1 MSLLDKTFQET
12 LELILTKGYKKE
24 DRTGT
29 GTISFPGVMIR
40 HDMSDG
46 YPLLTLRTVP
56 FKSAAIELEG
66 FIKGI
71 TSKQWYK
78 ERGCNYWNQWCN
90 PQVVPYGTDDDTK
103 KKMEECDDLGEIYG
117 KQWRDFH
124 DPYCLVG
131 EQDNHGTG
139 YKPERRLGHQGLD
152 QLKEVVDTLKS
163 NPNSR
168 RMLCSAWNPLAL
180 EHMALPPCHFAW
192 QVNVTDGK
200 LNLFYYMRSV
210 DFVLG
215 NDLNTYGLLLHL
227 LAKESNLKEGMLVG
241 FFADAHIYLNHIDG
255 IKELLSRDATSSLP
269 TIKTDNF
276 KSIYDWQYSDTILL
290 DYEPLPSVKFKVAV

>member
-1 MSLLDKTFQET
+1 MSFLDKTFQEN

-46 YPLLTLRTVP
+46 YPLLTLRKVP

-90 PQVVPYGTDDDTK
+90 PQQVAYGTDNDTK
-103 KKMEECDDLGEIYG
+103 KKMEECDDLGKIYG
-117 KQWRDFH
+117 YQWRNFKG
-124 DPYCLVG
+124 V
-131 EQDNHGTG
+131 
-139 YKPERRLGHQGLD
+139 D
-152 QLKEVVDTLKS
+152 QLKNIVNTLKKDT
-163 NPNSR
+163 NNR
-168 RMLCSAWNPLAL
+168 RMVCSAWAPDQLN
-180 EHMALPPCHFAW
+180 EMALPPCHFAW

-255 IKELLSRDATSSLP
+255 IKELLSRDVTSSLP

-276 KSIYDWQYSDTILL
+276 KSIYDWQYNDTILL
-290 DYEPLPSVKFKVAV
+290 DYEPLPSVKFEVAV

>member
-1 MSLLDKTFQET
+1 MSNLDKTFQET
-12 LELILTKGYKKE
+12 LELILTRGYKKE

-40 HDMSDG
+40 HDMSEG
-46 YPLLTLRTVP
+46 YPLLTLRKVP

-90 PQVVPYGTDDDTK
+90 PKVVPYGNDDDTK

-117 KQWRDFH
+117 SQWRNFQ
-124 DPYCLVG
+124 DPQNLYGSTV
-131 EQDNHGTG
+131 
-139 YKPERRLGHQGLD
+139 KD
-152 QLKEVVDTLKS
+152 QLKDVVDTLKS

-180 EHMALPPCHFAW
+180 NHMALPPCHFAW

-255 IKELLSRDATSSLP
+255 IKELLSRNVTGNLP

-276 KSIYDWQYSDTILL
+276 KSIYDWQYSDTILC
-290 DYEPLPSVKFKVAV
+290 DYNPLPSVKFKVAV

>member
-90 PQVVPYGTDDDTK
+90 PKVVPYGTEDDTK

-117 KQWRDFH
+117 SQWRNFQ
-124 DPYCLVG
+124 DPQNLYGSTV
-131 EQDNHGTG
+131 
-139 YKPERRLGHQGLD
+139 KD
-152 QLKEVVDTLKS
+152 QLKDVVDTLKS

-255 IKELLSRDATSSLP
+255 IKELLSRNTMGNLP

-276 KSIYDWQYSDTILL
+276 KSIYDWQYSDTILC
-290 DYEPLPSVKFKVAV
+290 DYNPLPSIKFKVAV

>member
-90 PQVVPYGTDDDTK
+90 PQVVSYGTDADTK

-117 KQWRDFH
+117 KQWRHFQ
-124 DPYCLVG
+124 DPQNLYG
-131 EQDNHGTG
+131 STI
-139 YKPERRLGHQGLD
+139 KD
-152 QLKEVVDTLKS
+152 QLKDVVDTLKS

-168 RMLCSAWNPLAL
+168 RMLCSAWNPLSL

-241 FFADAHIYLNHIDG
+241 FFADAHIYINHIDG
-255 IKELLSRDATSSLP
+255 IKELLSRNATSDLP
-269 TIKTDNF
+269 TIETYNF
-276 KSIYDWQYSDTILL
+276 KSIYDWQYSDTILH
-290 DYEPLPSVKFKVAV
+290 DYNPLSSIKFKVAV

>member
-1 MSLLDKTFQET
+1 MSNLDKTFQET
-12 LELILTKGYKKE
+12 LDLILTKGYKKE

-90 PQVVPYGTDDDTK
+90 PKVVPYGTDDDTK

-117 KQWRDFH
+117 KQWRDFQ
-124 DPYCLVG
+124 DPQNLYGSTV
-131 EQDNHGTG
+131 
-139 YKPERRLGHQGLD
+139 KD
-152 QLKEVVDTLKS
+152 QLKDVVDTLKS

-241 FFADAHIYLNHIDG
+241 FFADAHIYLNHING
-255 IKELLSRDATSSLP
+255 IKELLSRNATGNLP

-276 KSIYDWQYSDTILL
+276 KSIYDWQYSDTILC
-290 DYEPLPSVKFKVAV
+290 DYNPLSSVKFKVAV

>member
-1 MSLLDKTFQET
+1 MSFLDKTFQEN

-46 YPLLTLRTVP
+46 YPLLTLRKVP

-90 PQVVPYGTDDDTK
+90 PQEVAYGTDDDTK
-103 KKMEECDDLGEIYG
+103 KKMEECDDLGKIYG
-117 KQWRDFH
+117 YQWRNFKG
-124 DPYCLVG
+124 V
-131 EQDNHGTG
+131 
-139 YKPERRLGHQGLD
+139 D
-152 QLKEVVDTLKS
+152 QLKNIVNTLKKDT
-163 NPNSR
+163 NNR
-168 RMLCSAWNPLAL
+168 RMVCSAWAPDQLN
-180 EHMALPPCHFAW
+180 EMALPPCHFAW

-241 FFADAHIYLNHIDG
+241 FFADAHIYNNHLDG
-255 IKELLSRDATSSLP
+255 IKELLNRNVTGKLP
-269 TIKTDNF
+269 NIKTDNF
-276 KSIYDWQYSDTILL
+276 KSIYDWQYNDTILL
-290 DYEPLPSVKFKVAV
+290 DYEPLPSVKFDVAV

>member
-1 MSLLDKTFQET
+1 MSFLDKTFQEN

-46 YPLLTLRTVP
+46 YPLLTLRKVP

-90 PQVVPYGTDDDTK
+90 PQEVAYGTDNDTK
-103 KKMEECDDLGEIYG
+103 KKMEECDDLGKIYG
-117 KQWRDFH
+117 YQWRNFKG
-124 DPYCLVG
+124 V
-131 EQDNHGTG
+131 
-139 YKPERRLGHQGLD
+139 D
-152 QLKEVVDTLKS
+152 QLKNIVNTLKKDT
-163 NPNSR
+163 NNR
-168 RMLCSAWNPLAL
+168 RMVCSAWAPDQLN
-180 EHMALPPCHFAW
+180 EMALPPCHFAW

-255 IKELLSRDATSSLP
+255 IKELLNRNVTGKLP

-276 KSIYDWQYSDTILL
+276 KSIYDWQYNDTILL
-290 DYEPLPSVKFKVAV
+290 DYEPLPSVKFNVAV

>member
-1 MSLLDKTFQET
+1 MSRLDKTFQET

-40 HDMSDG
+40 HDMSEG

-117 KQWRDFH
+117 SQWRNFQ
-124 DPYCLVG
+124 DPQNLYESTV
-131 EQDNHGTG
+131 
-139 YKPERRLGHQGLD
+139 KD
-152 QLKEVVDTLKS
+152 QLKDVVDTLKS

-180 EHMALPPCHFAW
+180 NHMALPPCHFAW

-227 LAKESNLKEGMLVG
+227 LAKQSNLKEGMLVG

-255 IKELLSRDATSSLP
+255 IKELLNRNATSDLP
-269 TIKTDNF
+269 TIETDNF
-276 KSIYDWQYSDTILL
+276 KSIYDWQYSDTILCN
-290 DYEPLPSVKFKVAV
+290 YNPLPSVKFKVAV

>member
-1 MSLLDKTFQET
+1 MSFLDKTFQEN

-46 YPLLTLRTVP
+46 YPLLTLRKVP

-90 PQVVPYGTDDDTK
+90 PQQVAYGTDDDTK
-103 KKMEECDDLGEIYG
+103 KKMEECDDLGKIYG
-117 KQWRDFH
+117 YQWRNFKG
-124 DPYCLVG
+124 V
-131 EQDNHGTG
+131 
-139 YKPERRLGHQGLD
+139 D
-152 QLKEVVDTLKS
+152 QLKNIVNTLKKDT
-163 NPNSR
+163 NNR
-168 RMLCSAWNPLAL
+168 RMVCSAWAPDQLN
-180 EHMALPPCHFAW
+180 EMALPPCHFAW

-241 FFADAHIYLNHIDG
+241 FFADAHIYNNHLDG
-255 IKELLSRDATSSLP
+255 IKELLNRNATGKLP

-290 DYEPLPSVKFKVAV
+290 DYEPLPRVKFNVAV

>member
-1 MSLLDKTFQET
+1 MSFLDKTFQEN

-46 YPLLTLRTVP
+46 YPLLTLRKVP

-90 PQVVPYGTDDDTK
+90 PQQVAYGTDDDTK
-103 KKMEECDDLGEIYG
+103 KKMEECDDLGKIYG
-117 KQWRDFH
+117 YQWRNFKG
-124 DPYCLVG
+124 V
-131 EQDNHGTG
+131 
-139 YKPERRLGHQGLD
+139 D
-152 QLKEVVDTLKS
+152 QLKNIVNTLKKDT
-163 NPNSR
+163 NNR
-168 RMLCSAWNPLAL
+168 RMVCSAWAPDQLN
-180 EHMALPPCHFAW
+180 EMALPPCHFAW

-255 IKELLSRDATSSLP
+255 IKELLNRNATGKLP

-276 KSIYDWQYSDTILL
+276 KSIYDWQYNDTILL
-290 DYEPLPSVKFKVAV
+290 DYEPLPSVKFEVAV

>member
-1 MSLLDKTFQET
+1 LTDTKLSSIVNDMSFLDKTFQEN

-46 YPLLTLRTVP
+46 YPLLTLRKVP
-56 FKSAAIELEG
+56 FKSPAIELEG

-71 TSKQWYK
+71 TSKKWYK

-90 PQVVPYGTDDDTK
+90 PQVVPYNTDNDTK
-103 KKMEECDDLGEIYG
+103 KKMEECDDLGKIYG
-117 KQWRDFH
+117 YQWRNFKG
-124 DPYCLVG
+124 V
-131 EQDNHGTG
+131 
-139 YKPERRLGHQGLD
+139 D
-152 QLKEVVDTLKS
+152 QLKNIVNTLKKD
-163 NPNSR
+163 PNNR
-168 RMLCSAWNPLAL
+168 RMVCSAWVPDQLN
-180 EHMALPPCHFAW
+180 EMALPPCHFAW

-255 IKELLSRDATSSLP
+255 IKELLNRNPTGNLP

-290 DYEPLPSVKFKVAV
+290 DYQPLPNVKFEVAV

>member
-1 MSLLDKTFQET
+1 MSRLDKTFQET
-12 LELILTKGYKKE
+12 LDLILTKGYKKQ
-24 DRTGT
+24 DRTGI

-40 HDMSDG
+40 HDMSEG

-103 KKMEECDDLGEIYG
+103 KKMEECDDLGKIYG
-117 KQWRDFH
+117 YQWRNFKG
-124 DPYCLVG
+124 V
-131 EQDNHGTG
+131 
-139 YKPERRLGHQGLD
+139 D
-152 QLKEVVDTLKS
+152 QLKNIVNTLKTDT
-163 NPNSR
+163 NNR
-168 RMLCSAWNPLAL
+168 RMLCSAWAPDQLN
-180 EHMALPPCHFAW
+180 EMALPPCHFAW

-255 IKELLSRDATSSLP
+255 IKELLNRNATSDLP
-269 TIKTDNF
+269 TIETDNF
-276 KSIYDWQYSDTILL
+276 KSIYDWQYSDTILCN
-290 DYEPLPSVKFKVAV
+290 YNPLPSVKFKVAV

>member
-1 MSLLDKTFQET
+1 MNNLDKTFQEN
-12 LELILTKGYKKE
+12 LELILTKGSKKE

-29 GTISFPGVMIR
+29 GTISFPGIMIR

-46 YPLLTLRTVP
+46 YPLLTLRKVP

-131 EQDNHGTG
+131 EEDNHGTG

-168 RMLCSAWNPLAL
+168 RMLCSAYNPLAL

-227 LAKESNLKEGMLVG
+227 LARESNLKEGMLIG
-241 FFADAHIYLNHIDG
+241 FFADAHIYLNHLDG
-255 IKELLSRDATSSLP
+255 VKEILNRNSSVNLP
-269 TIKTDNF
+269 SIKTDRF
-276 KSIYDWQYSDTILL
+276 ASIYNWQYNDTILL
-290 DYEPLPSVKFKVAV
+290 DYTPQPSIKFDVAV

>member
-1 MSLLDKTFQET
+1 MSFLDKTFQEN

-46 YPLLTLRTVP
+46 YPLLTLRKVP

-90 PQVVPYGTDDDTK
+90 PQQVAYGTDDDTK
-103 KKMEECDDLGEIYG
+103 KKMEECDDLGKIYG
-117 KQWRDFH
+117 YQWRNFKG
-124 DPYCLVG
+124 V
-131 EQDNHGTG
+131 
-139 YKPERRLGHQGLD
+139 D
-152 QLKEVVDTLKS
+152 QLKNIVNTLKKDT
-163 NPNSR
+163 NNR
-168 RMLCSAWNPLAL
+168 RMVCSAWAPDQLN
-180 EHMALPPCHFAW
+180 EMALPPCHFAW

-255 IKELLSRDATSSLP
+255 IKELLNRNVTGNLP

-276 KSIYDWQYSDTILL
+276 KSIYDWQYNDTILL
-290 DYEPLPSVKFKVAV
+290 DYEPLPSVKFNVAV

>member
-1 MSLLDKTFQET
+1 MSFLDKTFQEN

-46 YPLLTLRTVP
+46 YPLLTLRKVP

-90 PQVVPYGTDDDTK
+90 PQQVAYGTDDDTK
-103 KKMEECDDLGEIYG
+103 KKMEECDDLGKIYG
-117 KQWRDFH
+117 YQWRNFKG
-124 DPYCLVG
+124 V
-131 EQDNHGTG
+131 
-139 YKPERRLGHQGLD
+139 D
-152 QLKEVVDTLKS
+152 QLKNIVNTLKKDT
-163 NPNSR
+163 NNR
-168 RMLCSAWNPLAL
+168 RMVCSAWAPDQLN
-180 EHMALPPCHFAW
+180 EMALPPCHFAW

-255 IKELLSRDATSSLP
+255 IKELLNRNVTGKLP

-276 KSIYDWQYSDTILL
+276 KSIYDWQYNDTILL
-290 DYEPLPSVKFKVAV
+290 DYEPLPSVKFDVAV

>member
-1 MSLLDKTFQET
+1 MSHLDKTFQET

-117 KQWRDFH
+117 SQWRNFQ
-124 DPYCLVG
+124 DPQNLYESTV
-131 EQDNHGTG
+131 
-139 YKPERRLGHQGLD
+139 KD
-152 QLKEVVDTLKS
+152 QLKDVVDTLKS

-180 EHMALPPCHFAW
+180 NHMALPPCHFAW

-241 FFADAHIYLNHIDG
+241 FFADAHIYLNHMDG
-255 IKELLSRDATSSLP
+255 IKELLSRNATGNLP

-276 KSIYDWQYSDTILL
+276 KSIYDWQYSDTILC
-290 DYEPLPSVKFKVAV
+290 DYNPLPSVKFKVAV

>member
-90 PQVVPYGTDDDTK
+90 PQVVPYGTDDDAK

-124 DPYCLVG
+124 DVTYPWGG
-131 EQDNHGTG
+131 EH
-139 YKPERRLGHQGLD
+139 KD
-152 QLKEVVDTLKS
+152 QLKDVVDTLKS

>member
-1 MSLLDKTFQET
+1 MQVLDKTFQEN

-46 YPLLTLRTVP
+46 YPLLTLRKVP

-90 PQVVPYGTDDDTK
+90 PQEVAYGTDDVTK
-103 KKMEECDDLGEIYG
+103 KKMEECDDLGKIYG
-117 KQWRDFH
+117 YQWRNFKG
-124 DPYCLVG
+124 V
-131 EQDNHGTG
+131 
-139 YKPERRLGHQGLD
+139 D
-152 QLKEVVDTLKS
+152 QLKNIVNTLKKDT
-163 NPNSR
+163 NNR
-168 RMLCSAWNPLAL
+168 RMVCSAWAPDQLN
-180 EHMALPPCHFAW
+180 EMALPPCHFAW

-241 FFADAHIYLNHIDG
+241 FFADAHIYDNHLDG
-255 IKELLSRDATSSLP
+255 VKELLNRNVTGNLP

-276 KSIYDWQYSDTILL
+276 KSIYDWQYNDTILL
-290 DYEPLPSVKFKVAV
+290 DYEPLPSVKFDVAV

>member
-1 MSLLDKTFQET
+1 MSALDKTFQET

-103 KKMEECDDLGEIYG
+103 KKMEECDDLGKIYG
-117 KQWRDFH
+117 YQWRNFKG
-124 DPYCLVG
+124 V
-131 EQDNHGTG
+131 
-139 YKPERRLGHQGLD
+139 D
-152 QLKEVVDTLKS
+152 QLKNIVNTLKTDT
-163 NPNSR
+163 NNR
-168 RMLCSAWNPLAL
+168 RMVCSAWTPDQLN
-180 EHMALPPCHFAW
+180 EMALPPCHFAW

-255 IKELLSRDATSSLP
+255 IKELLNRNATSDLP
-269 TIKTDNF
+269 TIETDNF
-276 KSIYDWQYSDTILL
+276 KSIYDWQYSDTILCN
-290 DYEPLPSVKFKVAV
+290 YNPLPSVKFKVAV

>member
-1 MSLLDKTFQET
+1 MSFLDKTFQEN

-46 YPLLTLRTVP
+46 YPLLTLRKVP

-90 PQVVPYGTDDDTK
+90 PQQVAYGTDDDTK
-103 KKMEECDDLGEIYG
+103 KKMEECDDLGKIYG
-117 KQWRDFH
+117 YQWRNFKG
-124 DPYCLVG
+124 V
-131 EQDNHGTG
+131 
-139 YKPERRLGHQGLD
+139 D
-152 QLKEVVDTLKS
+152 QLKNIVNTLKKDT
-163 NPNSR
+163 NNR
-168 RMLCSAWNPLAL
+168 RMVCSAWAPDQLN
-180 EHMALPPCHFAW
+180 EMALPPCHFAW

-255 IKELLSRDATSSLP
+255 IKELLNRNATGKLP

-276 KSIYDWQYSDTILL
+276 KSIYDWQYNDTILL
-290 DYEPLPSVKFKVAV
+290 DYEPLPSVKFNVAV

>member
-40 HDMSDG
+40 HDMSEG

-117 KQWRDFH
+117 YQWRNFQ
-124 DPYCLVG
+124 DPQNLYGSTV
-131 EQDNHGTG
+131 
-139 YKPERRLGHQGLD
+139 KD

-241 FFADAHIYLNHIDG
+241 FFADAHIYINHIDG
-255 IKELLSRDATSSLP
+255 IKELLSRNATSDLP
-269 TIKTDNF
+269 TIETDNF
-276 KSIYDWQYSDTILL
+276 KSIYDWQYSDTILCN
-290 DYEPLPSVKFKVAV
+290 YNPLPSVKFKVAV

>member
-1 MSLLDKTFQET
+1 
-12 LELILTKGYKKE
+12 
-24 DRTGT
+24 
-29 GTISFPGVMIR
+29 
-40 HDMSDG
+40 
-46 YPLLTLRTVP
+46 
-56 FKSAAIELEG
+56 LEG

-90 PQVVPYGTDDDTK
+90 PQQVAYGTDDDTK

-124 DPYCLVG
+124 DVTYPWGG
-131 EQDNHGTG
+131 EHI
-139 YKPERRLGHQGLD
+139 D
-152 QLKEVVDTLKS
+152 QLKDVVDTLKS

-180 EHMALPPCHFAW
+180 NHMALPPCHFAW

-255 IKELLSRDATSSLP
+255 IKELLNRNPTGNLP

-290 DYEPLPSVKFKVAV
+290 DYQPLPSVKFDVAV

>member
-1 MSLLDKTFQET
+1 MSFLDKTFQEN

-46 YPLLTLRTVP
+46 YPLLTLRKVP

-90 PQVVPYGTDDDTK
+90 PQEVAYGTDDDTK
-103 KKMEECDDLGEIYG
+103 KKMEECDDLGKIYG
-117 KQWRDFH
+117 YQWRNFKG
-124 DPYCLVG
+124 V
-131 EQDNHGTG
+131 
-139 YKPERRLGHQGLD
+139 D
-152 QLKEVVDTLKS
+152 QLKNIVNTLKKDT
-163 NPNSR
+163 NNR
-168 RMLCSAWNPLAL
+168 RMVCSAWAPDQLN
-180 EHMALPPCHFAW
+180 EMALPPCHFAW

-255 IKELLSRDATSSLP
+255 IKELLNRNATGKLP

-276 KSIYDWQYSDTILL
+276 KSIYDWQYNDTILL
-290 DYEPLPSVKFKVAV
+290 DYEPLPSVKFNVAV

>member
-46 YPLLTLRTVP
+46 YPLLTLRKVP

-90 PQVVPYGTDDDTK
+90 PQVVPYGTDDNTK

-124 DPYCLVG
+124 DVTYPWGG
-131 EQDNHGTG
+131 EH
-139 YKPERRLGHQGLD
+139 KD
-152 QLKEVVDTLKS
+152 QLKDVVDTLKS

-255 IKELLSRDATSSLP
+255 IKELLSRNTMGNLP

-290 DYEPLPSVKFKVAV
+290 DYEPLPSVKFNVAV

>member
-1 MSLLDKTFQET
+1 MSALDKTFQET

-24 DRTGT
+24 DRTGI

-103 KKMEECDDLGEIYG
+103 KKMEECDDLGKIYG
-117 KQWRDFH
+117 YQWRNFKG
-124 DPYCLVG
+124 V
-131 EQDNHGTG
+131 
-139 YKPERRLGHQGLD
+139 D
-152 QLKEVVDTLKS
+152 QLKNIVNTLKTDT
-163 NPNSR
+163 NNR
-168 RMLCSAWNPLAL
+168 RMVCSAWTPDQLN
-180 EHMALPPCHFAW
+180 EMALPPCHFAW

-241 FFADAHIYLNHIDG
+241 FFADAHIYLNHMDG
-255 IKELLSRDATSSLP
+255 IKELLSRNATGNLP

-276 KSIYDWQYSDTILL
+276 KSIYDWQYSDTILC
-290 DYEPLPSVKFKVAV
+290 DYNPLPSVKFKVAV

>member
-1 MSLLDKTFQET
+1 MSFLDKTFQEN

-46 YPLLTLRTVP
+46 YPLLTLRKVP

-90 PQVVPYGTDDDTK
+90 PQEVAYGTDDDTK
-103 KKMEECDDLGEIYG
+103 KKMEECDDLGKIYG
-117 KQWRDFH
+117 YQWRNFKG
-124 DPYCLVG
+124 V
-131 EQDNHGTG
+131 
-139 YKPERRLGHQGLD
+139 D
-152 QLKEVVDTLKS
+152 QLKNIVNTLKKDT
-163 NPNSR
+163 NNR
-168 RMLCSAWNPLAL
+168 RMVCSAWAPDQLN
-180 EHMALPPCHFAW
+180 EMALPPCHFAW

-255 IKELLSRDATSSLP
+255 IKELLNRNATGKLP

-290 DYEPLPSVKFKVAV
+290 DYEPLPSVKFEVAV

>member
-90 PQVVPYGTDDDTK
+90 PQVVPYGTDADTK

-117 KQWRDFH
+117 KQWRNFQ
-124 DPYCLVG
+124 DPQNLYG
-131 EQDNHGTG
+131 STI
-139 YKPERRLGHQGLD
+139 KD
-152 QLKEVVDTLKS
+152 QLKDVVDTLKS
-163 NPNSR
+163 NSNSR

-276 KSIYDWQYSDTILL
+276 KSIYDWQYSDTILH
-290 DYEPLPSVKFKVAV
+290 DYNPLSSIKFKVAV

>member
-1 MSLLDKTFQET
+1 MSFLDKTFQEN

-46 YPLLTLRTVP
+46 YPLLTLRKVP

-90 PQVVPYGTDDDTK
+90 PQQVAYGTDDDTK
-103 KKMEECDDLGEIYG
+103 KKMEECDDLGKIYG
-117 KQWRDFH
+117 YQWRNFKG
-124 DPYCLVG
+124 V
-131 EQDNHGTG
+131 
-139 YKPERRLGHQGLD
+139 D
-152 QLKEVVDTLKS
+152 QLKNIVNTLKKDT
-163 NPNSR
+163 NNR
-168 RMLCSAWNPLAL
+168 RMVCSAWAPDQLN
-180 EHMALPPCHFAW
+180 EMALPPCHFAW

-241 FFADAHIYLNHIDG
+241 FFADAHIYNNHLDG
-255 IKELLSRDATSSLP
+255 IKELLNRNATGKLP

-290 DYEPLPSVKFKVAV
+290 DYEPLPSVKFNVAV

>member
-1 MSLLDKTFQET
+1 MSALDKTFQET

-40 HDMSDG
+40 HDMSEG

-124 DPYCLVG
+124 DVTYPWGG
-131 EQDNHGTG
+131 EH
-139 YKPERRLGHQGLD
+139 KD
-152 QLKEVVDTLKS
+152 QLKDVVDTLKS

-180 EHMALPPCHFAW
+180 NHMALPPCHFAW

-255 IKELLSRDATSSLP
+255 IKELLNRNATSDLP
-269 TIKTDNF
+269 TIETDNF
-276 KSIYDWQYSDTILL
+276 KSIYDWQYSDTILCN
-290 DYEPLPSVKFKVAV
+290 YNPLPSVKFKVAV

>member
-1 MSLLDKTFQET
+1 MSFLDKTFQEN

-29 GTISFPGVMIR
+29 GTISFPGIMIR

-46 YPLLTLRTVP
+46 YPLLTLRKVP
-56 FKSAAIELEG
+56 FKSPAIELEG

-71 TSKQWYK
+71 TSKKWYK

-90 PQVVPYGTDDDTK
+90 PQVVPYNTDNDTK
-103 KKMEECDDLGEIYG
+103 KKMEECEDLGKIYG
-117 KQWRDFH
+117 YQWRNFKG
-124 DPYCLVG
+124 V
-131 EQDNHGTG
+131 
-139 YKPERRLGHQGLD
+139 D
-152 QLKEVVDTLKS
+152 QLKNIVNTLKKD
-163 NPNSR
+163 PNNR
-168 RMLCSAWNPLAL
+168 RMVCSAWAPDQLN
-180 EHMALPPCHFAW
+180 EMALPPCHFAW

-255 IKELLSRDATSSLP
+255 IKELLNRNPTGNLP

-290 DYEPLPSVKFKVAV
+290 DYQPLPSVKFDVAV

>member
-103 KKMEECDDLGEIYG
+103 KKMEECDDLGKIYG
-117 KQWRDFH
+117 YQWRNFKG
-124 DPYCLVG
+124 V
-131 EQDNHGTG
+131 
-139 YKPERRLGHQGLD
+139 D
-152 QLKEVVDTLKS
+152 QLKKIVNTLKKDS
-163 NPNSR
+163 NNR
-168 RMLCSAWNPLAL
+168 RMVCSAWSPDQLN
-180 EHMALPPCHFAW
+180 EMALPPCHFAW

-255 IKELLSRDATSSLP
+255 IKELLSRDATNSLP

>member
-1 MSLLDKTFQET
+1 MQVLDKTFQEN

-46 YPLLTLRTVP
+46 YPLLTLRKVP

-90 PQVVPYGTDDDTK
+90 PQEVAYGTDDDTK
-103 KKMEECDDLGEIYG
+103 KKMEECDDLGKIYG
-117 KQWRDFH
+117 YQWRNFKG
-124 DPYCLVG
+124 V
-131 EQDNHGTG
+131 
-139 YKPERRLGHQGLD
+139 D
-152 QLKEVVDTLKS
+152 QLKNIVNTLKKDT
-163 NPNSR
+163 NNR
-168 RMLCSAWNPLAL
+168 RMVCSAWAPDQLN
-180 EHMALPPCHFAW
+180 EMALPPCHFAW

-227 LAKESNLKEGMLVG
+227 LAKESSLKEGMLVG

-255 IKELLSRDATSSLP
+255 IKELLNRNVTGKLP

-276 KSIYDWQYSDTILL
+276 KSIYDWQYNDTILL
-290 DYEPLPSVKFKVAV
+290 DYEPLPSVKFNVAV

>member
-1 MSLLDKTFQET
+1 MSFLDKTFQEN

-46 YPLLTLRTVP
+46 YPLLTLRKVP

-90 PQVVPYGTDDDTK
+90 PQEVAYGTDDDTK
-103 KKMEECDDLGEIYG
+103 KKMEECDDLGKIYG
-117 KQWRDFH
+117 YQWRNFKG
-124 DPYCLVG
+124 V
-131 EQDNHGTG
+131 
-139 YKPERRLGHQGLD
+139 D
-152 QLKEVVDTLKS
+152 QLKNIVNTLKKDT
-163 NPNSR
+163 NNR
-168 RMLCSAWNPLAL
+168 RMVCSAWAPDQLN
-180 EHMALPPCHFAW
+180 EMALPPCHFAW

-255 IKELLSRDATSSLP
+255 IKELLNRNVTGKLP

-276 KSIYDWQYSDTILL
+276 KSIYDWQYNDTILL
-290 DYEPLPSVKFKVAV
+290 DYEPLPSVKFNVAV

>member
-1 MSLLDKTFQET
+1 MSFLDKTFQEN

-46 YPLLTLRTVP
+46 YPLLTLRKVP

-90 PQVVPYGTDDDTK
+90 PQQVAYGTDDDTK
-103 KKMEECDDLGEIYG
+103 KKMEECDDLGKIYG
-117 KQWRDFH
+117 YQWRNFKG
-124 DPYCLVG
+124 V
-131 EQDNHGTG
+131 
-139 YKPERRLGHQGLD
+139 D
-152 QLKEVVDTLKS
+152 QLKNIVNTLKKDT
-163 NPNSR
+163 NNR
-168 RMLCSAWNPLAL
+168 RMVCSAWAPDQLN
-180 EHMALPPCHFAW
+180 EMALPPCHFAW

-215 NDLNTYGLLLHL
+215 NDLNTFGLLLHL

-241 FFADAHIYLNHIDG
+241 FFADAHIYNNHLDG
-255 IKELLSRDATSSLP
+255 IKELLNRNATGNLP

-276 KSIYDWQYSDTILL
+276 KSIYDWQYNDTILL
-290 DYEPLPSVKFKVAV
+290 DYDPLPSVKFEVAV

>member
-1 MSLLDKTFQET
+1 MQVLDKTFQEN

-46 YPLLTLRTVP
+46 YPLLTLRKVP

-90 PQVVPYGTDDDTK
+90 PQVVAYGTDVDTK
-103 KKMEECDDLGEIYG
+103 KKMEECDDLGKIYG
-117 KQWRDFH
+117 YQWRNFKG
-124 DPYCLVG
+124 V
-131 EQDNHGTG
+131 
-139 YKPERRLGHQGLD
+139 D
-152 QLKEVVDTLKS
+152 QLKDVVDTLKS

-168 RMLCSAWNPLAL
+168 RMVCSAWAPDQLN
-180 EHMALPPCHFAW
+180 EMALPPCHFAW

-241 FFADAHIYLNHIDG
+241 FFADAHTYLNHIDG

-290 DYEPLPSVKFKVAV
+290 DYNPLPSVKFDVAV

>member
-1 MSLLDKTFQET
+1 MQVLDKTFQEN

-46 YPLLTLRTVP
+46 YPLLTLRKVP

-90 PQVVPYGTDDDTK
+90 PQVVAYGTDVDTK
-103 KKMEECDDLGEIYG
+103 KKMEECDDLGKIYG
-117 KQWRDFH
+117 YQWRNIKG
-124 DPYCLVG
+124 V
-131 EQDNHGTG
+131 E
-139 YKPERRLGHQGLD
+139 
-152 QLKEVVDTLKS
+152 QLKDVVNTLKS

-255 IKELLSRDATSSLP
+255 IKELLSRNATGNLP

-290 DYEPLPSVKFKVAV
+290 DYNPLPSVKFNVAV

>member
-1 MSLLDKTFQET
+1 MVTKLSSILNNMSLLDKTFQET

-103 KKMEECDDLGEIYG
+103 KKMEECDDLGKIYG
-117 KQWRDFH
+117 YQWRNFKG
-124 DPYCLVG
+124 V
-131 EQDNHGTG
+131 
-139 YKPERRLGHQGLD
+139 D
-152 QLKEVVDTLKS
+152 QLKNIVNTLKTDT
-163 NPNSR
+163 NNR
-168 RMLCSAWNPLAL
+168 RMVCSAWTPDQLN
-180 EHMALPPCHFAW
+180 EMALPPCHFAW

-255 IKELLSRDATSSLP
+255 IKELLSRNTMGNLP

-276 KSIYDWQYSDTILL
+276 KSIYDWQYSDTSLL
-290 DYEPLPSVKFKVAV
+290 DYEPLPNVKFKVAV

>member
-1 MSLLDKTFQET
+1 MSVLDKTFQET

-40 HDMSDG
+40 HDMSEG

-90 PQVVPYGTDDDTK
+90 PKVVPYGTDDDTK

-117 KQWRDFH
+117 SQWRNFQ
-124 DPYCLVG
+124 DPQNLYGSTV
-131 EQDNHGTG
+131 
-139 YKPERRLGHQGLD
+139 KD

-255 IKELLSRDATSSLP
+255 IKELLSRNATGNLP

-276 KSIYDWQYSDTILL
+276 KSIYDWQYSDTILC
-290 DYEPLPSVKFKVAV
+290 DYNPLPSVKFKVAV